1 MRNNNFEKHNS
12 WAYANKS
19 VLKNIQKNEFVR
31 NIRANLLKRKKNKP
45 SS

>member
-1 MRNNNFEKHNS
+1 MRNNNLQKRNS
-12 WAYANKS
+12 WFYTSKS
-19 VLKNIQKNEFVR
+19 VQESIQKNEFVR